1 MITIYRP
8 EAQLHY
14 LSPSDERLLIHHP
27 YQFIFQLCFAM
38 GAVLI
43 LVALFS
49 L

>member
-8 EAQLHY
+8 EAQLHFFSQSEE
-14 LSPSDERLLIHHP
+14 LLLIHHP
-27 YQFIFQLCFAM
+27 YQFIFQICFAI

-43 LVALFS
+43 LLAFFS